1 MKQYSIRE
9 LMRLLR
15 NATLS
20 EAPQEEIN
28 MYAIELASK
37 IYVPNCG
44 QSYEDL
50 LDQLGYKNV
59 KKKVKKNERKITEN
73 N

>member
-9 LMRLLR
+9 LMLLLK
-15 NATLS
+15 NATLN
-20 EAPQEEIN
+20 EEDQEVIN
-28 MYAIELASK
+28 FYALELASK

-50 LDQLGYKNV
+50 LNTLGYKDVRNR
-59 KKKVKKNERKITEN
+59 KKIKRK
-73 N
+73 